1 MSPRA
6 ARRAPGKGV
15 VEEEGGH
22 REDRQDRV
30 ERVVEIRRPLH
41 EVLEGNL
48 QARESYGEAC
58 VSVLQGGGAGPAAGS
73 AEKEM
78 PPWAGLDPRTACGTY
93 STRWGC
99 WPASHERSWQ
109 HSYTMRNSPQNFCT
123 ELMGS

>member
-30 ERVVEIRRPLH
+30 ERVVEIRRPLD

-48 QARESYGEAC
+48 QARESSSWQGVRERPARGGELARQRAPQRKRC
-58 VSVLQGGGAGPAAGS
+58 RRELGWIHVPPEARIRLGGA
-73 AEKEM
+73 
-78 PPWAGLDPRTACGTY
+78 AGLRATY
-93 STRWGC
+93 APGSTRT
-99 WPASHERSWQ
+99 P
-109 HSYTMRNSPQNFCT
+109 
-123 ELMGS
+123 

>member
-58 VSVLQGGGAGPAAGS
+58 VSVLQWGGSWPGSGFRRERDAAVGWAGS
-73 AEKEM
+73 
-78 PPWAGLDPRTACGTY
+78 TY
-93 STRWGC
+93 RLR
-99 WPASHERSWQ
+99 HV
-109 HSYTMRNSPQNFCT
+109 FD
-123 ELMGS
+123 

>member
-58 VSVLQGGGAGPAAGS
+58 VSVLQGGGELARQRVPQRKRCRRGLGWIHVPPEARIRLGGAAGLR
-73 AEKEM
+73 A
-78 PPWAGLDPRTACGTY
+78 TY
-93 STRWGC
+93 APGSTRT
-99 WPASHERSWQ
+99 P
-109 HSYTMRNSPQNFCT
+109 
-123 ELMGS
+123 